1 MIYREAIFSDCKQ
14 YRFLLTRKIDTG
26 FFNTSE
32 KNITFLMFNP
42 STADAEED
50 DPTIRRVI
58 GFATREDCT
67 NIKIVNLIPFITSK
81 PSALNL
87 NTAFG
92 TGEYIFTLINTL
104 VSSDKIVVA
113 WGAIGEKYPDIFQ
126 TALKNIA
133 QTMGRKKELLYSGK
147 FFSLGTTVGEH
158 PKHPLYIK
166 ADQPL
171 KGFNLHLY
179 LKRHHAYRQELIIE
193 PVGIGGLPAFPHMQ
207 GVEE

>member
-1 MIYREAIFSDCKQ
+1 MICREAIFSDCKQ

-67 NIKIVNLIPFITSK
+67 NIKIVNLIPFITPK
-81 PSALNL
+81 PSDLNPR
-87 NTAFG
+87 TAFG
-92 TGEYIFTLINTL
+92 TGEYIFTLIKAL
-104 VSSDKIVVA
+104 IESDRIVVA
-113 WGAIGEKYPDIFQ
+113 WGAIGDKYPDIFLA
-126 TALKNIA
+126 ALREIG
-133 QTMGRKKELLYSGK
+133 QSMERKKDLLYSGK
-147 FFSLGTTVGEH
+147 FFSLGTTEGGH

-171 KGFNLHLY
+171 KGFNLHRY
-179 LKRHHAYRQELIIE
+179 LKQHNAYNQKETRQ
-193 PVGIGGLPAFPHMQ
+193 
-207 GVEE
+207 